1 MKSSSSNLVWI
12 DLEMTGLDPGQDSI
26 IEIATIVTDAD
37 LSILEEGPNIVV
49 NQSLKKLQAMDKW
62 NQTHHENSGLIRL
75 VKDSSYTERMAE
87 SATLEFLGRLVPK
100 GQSPMCGNSVCQD
113 RQFLRMY
120 MPDLHD
126 YFHYR
131 NIDVSTLKELHKR
144 WMPKNDQFGKL
155 GNHRASDDI
164 KESIAELDFY
174 RQNFLI
180 CD

>member
-12 DLEMTGLDPGQDSI
+12 DLEMTGLDPEQDSI

-37 LSILEEGPNIVV
+37 LTILEEGPNIVV

-62 NQTHHENSGLIRL
+62 NQTHHENSGLIEL
-75 VKDSSYTERMAE
+75 VKDSSHTERMAE
-87 SATLEFLGRLVPK
+87 SATLEFLRRLVPK

-113 RQFLRMY
+113 RQFLRLH
-120 MPDLHD
+120 MPELHD

-131 NIDVSTLKELHKR
+131 NLDVSTLKELHKR
-144 WMPKNDQFGKL
+144 WSSQDKQFIKL
-155 GNHRASDDI
+155 GSHRALDDI
-164 KESIAELDFY
+164 KESIAELNFY
-174 RQNFLI
+174 RQKFLI

>member
-1 MKSSSSNLVWI
+1 MKSASSNLVWI
-12 DLEMTGLDPGQDSI
+12 DLEMTGLDPEQDRI
-26 IEIATIVTDAD
+26 IEIATIVTDTD
-37 LSILEEGPNIVV
+37 LTILEEGPNMAIY
-49 NQSLKKLQAMDKW
+49 QSLEKLQAMDKW
-62 NQTHHENSGLIRL
+62 NQTHHGNSGLIRL

-131 NIDVSTLKELHKR
+131 NIDVSTLKELRKR
-144 WMPKNDQFGKL
+144 WSPQDNEFIKL
-155 GNHRASDDI
+155 GNHRALDDI

-174 RQNFLI
+174 RQKFLF

>member
-12 DLEMTGLDPGQDSI
+12 DLEMTGLDPEQDSI

-37 LSILEEGPNIVV
+37 LNILEEGPNIVV

-62 NQTHHENSGLIRL
+62 NQTHHENSGLIGL
-75 VKDSSYTERMAE
+75 VKESSHTARMAE
-87 SATLEFLGRLVPK
+87 SATLEFLRRLVPK
-100 GQSPMCGNSVCQD
+100 GQSPMCGNRVCQD
-113 RQFLRMY
+113 RQFLRLH
-120 MPDLHD
+120 MPELHD

-131 NIDVSTLKELHKR
+131 NIDVSTFKELYKR
-144 WMPKNDQFGKL
+144 WMPKNDQFIKL
-155 GNHRASDDI
+155 GNHRALDDI